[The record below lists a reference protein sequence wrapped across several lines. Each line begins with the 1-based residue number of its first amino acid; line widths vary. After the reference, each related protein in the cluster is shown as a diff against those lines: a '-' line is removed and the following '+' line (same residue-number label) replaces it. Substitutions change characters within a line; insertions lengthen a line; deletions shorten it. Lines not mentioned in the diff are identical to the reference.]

1 MRPLLP
7 PLHRPQHNGSSA
19 SPRTCSWSE
28 SRHCGTAPHAL
39 LGETPAPH
47 RRKVRAPV
55 TPPRRRTFGGPP
67 GGRSPR
73 THAEPVPCDA
83 RAERLSCPLPA
94 QGAADRSGMQFRVC
108 RLRAVPP
115 GHARR
120 RCRPAGSLRGS
131 SSRLQRAWR
140 ASDAAGAQQGRRG
153 GGGGGRGVTMRA
165 PSGLQVVTKQNI
177 LSRKRRGLG
186 RSHGGR

>member
-73 THAEPVPCDA
+73 TPSRFLAMHVLSGSPV
-83 RAERLSCPLPA
+83 R
-94 QGAADRSGMQFRVC
+94 C
-108 RLRAVPP
+108 RLRAPPTLWDAIPSLPLASRAAWARAAQVP
-115 GHARR
+115 A
-120 RCRPAGSLRGS
+120 CRLPAGVQQ
-131 SSRLQRAWR
+131 RLQRAWR
-140 ASDAAGAQQGRRG
+140 ASDAAGAQQGRGG

-165 PSGLQVVTKQNI
+165 PSGLQVVTEQNI